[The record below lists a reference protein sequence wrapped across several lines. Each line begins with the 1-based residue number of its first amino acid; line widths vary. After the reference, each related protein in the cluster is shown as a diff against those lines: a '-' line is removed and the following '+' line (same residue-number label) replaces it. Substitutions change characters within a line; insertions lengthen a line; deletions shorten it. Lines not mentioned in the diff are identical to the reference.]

1 MFVHFLK
8 DAYYLP
14 MRILITGAAGFIG
27 SHLTEALLKK
37 NHEVVGIDNLST
49 GSLNNIRHLLQEK
62 NFHFVEHDICAP
74 LPSAAILRNTQQ
86 IYHLAC
92 PASPVDYQK
101 RPIETLKVSSLGTM
115 NVADFAKKYGA
126 ILLFTSTSEVYGDP
140 LQHPQKETYWGNVN
154 PIGLR
159 SCYDEGKRF
168 AESYL
173 TTAAR
178 KDGLKVKIVRIFN
191 TYGPCM
197 RRNDGRVIPN
207 FIGQALRNTPLTVY
221 GDGTQTR
228 SLCYVSDMVTGLM
241 HMMACTESFGDRVIN
256 LGNPEEVTVRAL
268 AKKIIALTGSKSKI
282 VQKPLPHDDPRQRC
296 PDITRAQKA
305 FEFLPQICLNDG
317 LQKTI
322 AWFKM
327 A

>member
-1 MFVHFLK
+1 
-8 DAYYLP
+8 
-14 MRILITGAAGFIG
+14 MRIVVTGAAGFIG
-27 SHLTEALLKK
+27 SHLVEALLSKK
-37 NHEVVGIDNLST
+37 HEVVGVDNLST
-49 GSLNNIRHLLQEK
+49 GSIENIRHLLTSK
-62 NFHFVEHDICAP
+62 NFHFVEHDLCDP
-74 LPSAAILRNTQQ
+74 LPSAALLRHTQQ

-101 RPIETLKVSSLGTM
+101 LPLETLKVSSIGTM
-115 NVADFAKKYGA
+115 NIAAFAKKYGA
-126 ILLFTSTSEVYGDP
+126 TLLFTSTSEVYGDP

-154 PIGLR
+154 PIGIR

-178 KDGLKVKIVRIFN
+178 MDGLKVKIVRIFN
-191 TYGPCM
+191 TYGPRM

-221 GDGTQTR
+221 GDGAQTR

-241 HMMACTESFGDRVIN
+241 QMMACPESFGDHVVN
-256 LGNPEEVTVRAL
+256 LGNPEEVTIRQL
-268 AKKIIALTGSKSKI
+268 AERIITLAGSKSTI

-296 PDITRAQKA
+296 PDLSRAQKA
-305 FEFLPQICLNDG
+305 FEFVPRVSLNDG

-322 AWFKM
+322 NWFKIV
-327 A
+327 